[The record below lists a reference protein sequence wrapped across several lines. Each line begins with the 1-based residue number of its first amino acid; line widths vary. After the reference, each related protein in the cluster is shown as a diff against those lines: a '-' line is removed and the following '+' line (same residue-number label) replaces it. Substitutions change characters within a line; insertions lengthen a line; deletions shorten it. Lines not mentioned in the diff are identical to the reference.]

1 MIRRII
7 LENYMAHGRTM
18 IEPAA
23 GLTVLVGP
31 NNCGKSAV
39 AHALQTLCYNK
50 PADFAVR
57 HGEKEASVTVET
69 DDGHVLTWRRRKNV
83 VSYVIDG
90 REIGRLG
97 QAGVPEDLHR
107 YLRMPRIDP
116 PNESGAPFYVH
127 FGLQKS
133 PIFLLDDPPARAA
146 TFFASSSDAE
156 KLLEMQKRH
165 REKVKDARRDQDRLT
180 SEGNALDRRL
190 EATASIG
197 DLAERMTELQQSH
210 ARLTESDRGV
220 AARKDLL
227 NRLDRSRKQRERH
240 QARVLAA
247 QLLLNPPTLADTG
260 PLSQIIMRFK
270 RTDDRLRRDAF
281 RSSAVVPLQLPP
293 AWKNTTALRQ
303 LIDKLD
309 AAAVTSRRAGVV
321 LHGVTPLNSPPE
333 EDRQKSLS
341 LASLIIRCREL
352 TARRAA
358 AKAELLMAHRD
369 LDALGQQVRAWI
381 EQHPNCPTCGAPTR
395 PDTVLELEHQHA

>member
-7 LENYMAHGRTM
+7 LENYMAHGRTV

-69 DDGHVLTWRRRKNV
+69 DDGHILTWRRRKNV

-97 QAGVPEDLHR
+97 QAGVPDDLHR

-116 PNESGAPFYVH
+116 SNESGAPFFVH

-156 KLLEMQKRH
+156 KLLEMQKRI
-165 REKVKDARRDQDRLT
+165 A
-180 SEGNALDRRL
+180 
-190 EATASIG
+190 
-197 DLAERMTELQQSH
+197 
-210 ARLTESDRGV
+210 
-220 AARKDLL
+220 
-227 NRLDRSRKQRERH
+227 
-240 QARVLAA
+240 
-247 QLLLNPPTLADTG
+247 
-260 PLSQIIMRFK
+260 K
-270 RTDDRLRRDAF
+270 R
-281 RSSAVVPLQLPP
+281 
-293 AWKNTTALRQ
+293 
-303 LIDKLD
+303 
-309 AAAVTSRRAGVV
+309 
-321 LHGVTPLNSPPE
+321 
-333 EDRQKSLS
+333 
-341 LASLIIRCREL
+341 
-352 TARRAA
+352 
-358 AKAELLMAHRD
+358 
-369 LDALGQQVRAWI
+369 
-381 EQHPNCPTCGAPTR
+381 
-395 PDTVLELEHQHA
+395 